1 MRILKLIPIIIFLSF
16 VVVAC
21 EESTEKPEDET
32 PPVLPESAI
41 GILPENGEPCSEYE
55 IVSNDDTKV
64 AVFFQ
69 WEAAQF
75 AQNYELV
82 IAEGQDV
89 AAREVTAVTQ
99 VSVELDRGNTY
110 NWYVT
115 SKNSDGETIG
125 STYSFTT
132 PGTPNGNFAPYP
144 AEIIVDFEANNEM
157 TISWTGNDEDGDELL
172 FDVTV
177 INEEIVVFE
186 DVDLGSGTLVSIPYS
201 PGSVYKID
209 VTSRDSEGNFSIS
222 SKNIETPN

>member
-132 PGTPNGNFAPYP
+132 PSTPNGNFAPYP